1 MLGQHLPKDAHTP
14 VDGPGEALL
23 LGTDDLGDVGLLLP
37 QVAILALIFV
47 DHGVHDLI
55 QERLVHAQE
64 LAVASGPAQ
73 QAAQHIAPALVG
85 GEDTVANHERGR
97 PDMVRD
103 DPQGHIPFLALAIER
118 PGELRNLVGNVHHRV
133 HIKQRI
139 HILAHHRQALQAHAG
154 VDILLLQLRIIV
166 VAVVIKLGKH
176 IVPDLDIPVAIAAHG
191 ASGLTAAVFLT
202 PVIVNLRAGAAGA
215 GAVLPEVI
223 LLAEAEYPL
232 LGDADLLIPD
242 VKGLVIAL
250 IYRGIQPLLLQPYHL
265 GQKLPAPG
273 NGLVLEVVAKGE
285 VAQHLEIGAV
295 AGGMTHVVNV
305 AGADALLAGTDPA
318 PRGLLLPLEPG
329 LHGGHAGVDKQDGL
343 VVLGNQRKAGQAQMA
358 LTLKVAQEHFPQL
371 VEAAIGMAHGQ
382 LLLLS

>member
-1 MLGQHLPKDAHTP
+1 M
-14 VDGPGEALL
+14 
-23 LGTDDLGDVGLLLP
+23 
-37 QVAILALIFV
+37 
-47 DHGVHDLI
+47 
-55 QERLVHAQE
+55 
-64 LAVASGPAQ
+64 
-73 QAAQHIAPALVG
+73 
-85 GEDTVANHERGR
+85 
-97 PDMVRD
+97 
-103 DPQGHIPFLALAIER
+103 
-118 PGELRNLVGNVHHRV
+118 
-133 HIKQRI
+133 
-139 HILAHHRQALQAHAG
+139 
-154 VDILLLQLRIIV
+154 
-166 VAVVIKLGKH
+166 
-176 IVPDLDIPVAIAAHG
+176 
-191 ASGLTAAVFLT
+191 
-202 PVIVNLRAGAAGA
+202 
-215 GAVLPEVI
+215 LPEVI

-250 IYRGIQPLLLQPYHL
+250 IYGGIQPLLLQPYHL

-295 AGGMTHVVNV
+295 AGGMAHVVNV

-329 LHGGHAGVDKQDGL
+329 LHGGHAGVDKQDRL